1 MASSIPFPPTP
12 IVRRLDFDAGAMSL
26 ITSVEGTTTVNWSA
40 AVTVDKFLEV
50 VERTIDVGHDPE
62 VTIQRSGVHLME
74 QQYPSATLVPS
85 AWLSGPDPAVEFYRI
100 DVSDTRSVAW
110 QRLDASSVFV
120 GLGDAD
126 SFIIVDTTLTQLMAD
141 TARSEIDVDLTI
153 STVREVARG
162 QTRDEDAGYEVEY
175 EVEDEDEE

>member
-1 MASSIPFPPTP
+1 MASSIPFSPTP
-12 IVRRLDFDAGAMSL
+12 IVRRLNFDAGAMSL

-40 AVTVDKFLEV
+40 AVTVDKFLEA

-62 VTIQRSGVHLME
+62 VTIQRSDVHLME
-74 QQYPSATLVPS
+74 QQYPSAALVPS

-100 DVSDTRSVAW
+100 DVSGTRSVAW

-126 SFIIVDTTLTQLMAD
+126 SFIIVDTTLTQFMAD

-153 STVREVARG
+153 STVREVIQD
-162 QTRDEDAGYEVEY
+162 QTRDDDAEDEVEH